1 VECHPGER
9 CFKPKCR
16 PSGELEGVIVTLDE
30 FEAIRLA
37 DLKGMRQVDA
47 AKKLKISRPTF
58 SRIIQSAHSKIAD
71 ALVYIKAIKIEGGC
85 CEVTVPRKKPN
96 TTIAIRQKARGE
108 R

>member
-1 VECHPGER
+1 V
-9 CFKPKCR
+9 
-16 PSGELEGVIVTLDE
+16 VTLDE

-37 DLKGMRQVDA
+37 DLKGMRQIDA

-71 ALVYIKAIKIEGGC
+71 ALVHIKAIKVEGGC
-85 CEVTVPRKKPN
+85 CEIISPKKVSC
-96 TTIAIRQKARGE
+96 KAGAVKR